1 MKYQT
6 IKSCWKLFLSGTNSI
21 FRVMRSLTSWKA
33 QDDPQHKGKT
43 KGKKKT
49 LAKESKQQILTCQH
63 VKMILFFSLT
73 ILIVMHWCVM
83 GIWSPA
89 HVLGWWMKWAQH
101 ASRFAFFFL
110 IEWLK
115 SLFSESIPISLS
127 NWSKQVH
134 KNPKNM
140 IIMKNTWLSFAPFC
154 FSLQL
159 VKASAKESILRI

>member
-33 QDDPQHKGKT
+33 QDDPQHRGKT
-43 KGKKKT
+43 KGKKKEKT
-49 LAKESKQQILTCQH
+49 PAKESKQQILTCQH

-73 ILIVMHWCVM
+73 ILIVMHWCIM

-101 ASRFAFFFL
+101 ASRFAFFF
-110 IEWLK
+110 
-115 SLFSESIPISLS
+115 FFF
-127 NWSKQVH
+127 NWVIKITLQWINSY
-134 KNPKNM
+134 
-140 IIMKNTWLSFAPFC
+140 

-159 VKASAKESILRI
+159 VKASA